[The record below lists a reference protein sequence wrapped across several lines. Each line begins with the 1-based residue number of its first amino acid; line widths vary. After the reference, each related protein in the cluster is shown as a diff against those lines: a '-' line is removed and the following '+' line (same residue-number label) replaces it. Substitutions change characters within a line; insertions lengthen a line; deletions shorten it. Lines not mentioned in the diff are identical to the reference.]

1 VKLVYNLDGSPS
13 PNLEPGSST
22 NVQVSRAVWDG
33 NKLIISTP
41 TGFSV
46 NGVAQETKRVLFLD
60 GGDLIIEITTPAGST
75 TRMIYKRVESA
86 V

>member
-1 VKLVYNLDGSPS
+1 
-13 PNLEPGSST
+13 
-22 NVQVSRAVWDG
+22 
-33 NKLIISTP
+33 
-41 TGFSV
+41 V